1 MLILNRFYHKN
12 AATWDLNEAIL
23 YFEIEAEITLSGVT
37 LRALFKNGI
46 QTLQNAVKVH
56 FSFFSW
62 GRSPQT
68 PAFWVLRKAI

>member
-23 YFEIEAEITLSGVT
+23 YFDIEAEITLSGVT

-56 FSFFSW
+56 FSIF
-62 GRSPQT
+62 
-68 PAFWVLRKAI
+68 